1 MTALS
6 ERSARVARA
15 AKLQRRAERTASGR
29 FLAEGP
35 NLIEAA
41 ARAGAVE
48 EVFAT
53 EVAAQR
59 YRPMLTGLALSVV
72 TDRAMKS
79 LSETV
84 TPAGLVGVCTRQAP
98 DLGAILAGNP
108 GIIVIGADI
117 ADPGNAGTLIRL
129 ADAMGAAVVVF
140 SGDAV
145 DPYNGKCVRSS
156 AGSIFTVPVALEADT
171 VGLIDRLRD
180 GGIRVLATTLTG
192 ELSLDDADDDL
203 LGAPTAWIFGREAHG
218 LSDQIAVR
226 ADHRVVIPMA
236 RGVDS
241 LNVAVAAAICL
252 YQSARAQRR
261 HSNRLP

>member
-1 MTALS
+1 VTALS
-6 ERSARVARA
+6 ERSARVVQA

-41 ARAGAVE
+41 ARAGAVQ

-53 EVAAQR
+53 ELAAQR
-59 YRPMLTGLALSVV
+59 YQPMLTGLALSVV

-84 TPAGLVGVCTRQAP
+84 TPAGLVGVCERPAA
-98 DLGAILAGNP
+98 DLAAVLAGNP
-108 GIIVIGADI
+108 GIIVVGADL

-129 ADAMGAAVVVF
+129 ADAMGAAAVVF
-140 SGDAV
+140 SGESV

-156 AGSIFTVPVALEADT
+156 AGSIFSVPLVLEAST
-171 VGLIDRLRD
+171 AGLIDRLQG

-192 ELSLDDADDDL
+192 ELSLDDADDL

-218 LSDQIAVR
+218 LPDEIAVR

-252 YQSARAQRR
+252 YQSARAQRMN
-261 HSNRLP
+261 SNRLP